1 MGWASVMKS
10 KPITLHRFLSAYHE
24 PLIDTFARL
33 AGEALAAVPG
43 AKTIDAFVMSR
54 ASLRGDIVS
63 RPTSRISNGSGSSV
77 PACACFRCD
86 PLVRHAHDRH
96 GEFAVFREV
105 P

>member
-54 ASLRGDIVS
+54 ASLRGDIVF
-63 RPTSRISNGSGSSV
+63 TSDFEDLERLRKFCPGVCVLSV
-77 PACACFRCD
+77 
-86 PLVRHAHDRH
+86 
-96 GEFAVFREV
+96 
-105 P
+105 